1 MSNIVTILIADDHK
15 LIRDTWAFLLNSDKR
30 FRVIAETG
38 NAEEAVSMALSLRPD
53 IILMD
58 ISIQPIDGFEATRKI
73 ITAAPGSKIIG
84 VSMYSQPAMARK
96 LLKFGAKGYVTKQSS
111 KEEMI
116 KAIDEVIKGKQYIC
130 EDIKTLF
137 AEQMFNESPQ
147 PSVNDLS
154 QRELE
159 IVGFIRKGLSSKE
172 IAQQLGITGK
182 TVEVHRYNI
191 LKKLGVKNTA
201 ELINVAIQAGL

>member
-1 MSNIVTILIADDHK
+1 MSKKITVLIADDHK
-15 LIRDTWAFLLNSDKR
+15 LIRDTWAFLINSDKR
-30 FRVIAETG
+30 FSVIGETG
-38 NAEEAVSMALSLRPD
+38 NAEEAVAMAVSLRPD

-58 ISIQPIDGFEATRKI
+58 ISIQPIDGFEATRRILEKM
-73 ITAAPGSKIIG
+73 PGAKIIG

-96 LLKFGAKGYVTKQSS
+96 LIRCGGKGYVTKQSP
-111 KEEMI
+111 KEEML
-116 KAIDEVIKGKQYIC
+116 KAIEEVMNGKQYIC
-130 EDIKTLF
+130 EDIKNLF
-137 AEQMFNESPQ
+137 TEQMFTGFHQ

-172 IAQQLGITGK
+172 IAQRLGITSK

-191 LKKLGVKNTA
+191 LRKLEVKNTA
-201 ELINVAIQAGL
+201 ELINLAIQAGL